1 MSKPAIALVVPD
13 LSVYSGVP
21 AVALY
26 LYRIITEAGRHQ
38 PELISIATS
47 SNDRNS
53 RRLFSPGT
61 WGGPRSSEEEIRG
74 HFYRHVGASLTELEF
89 QRYRPRR
96 VLTEELRRFDLV
108 QIVAGTPPWTLV
120 AKDFDG
126 PIALQVATLTAVE
139 RESILRDTPW
149 PRRAVMLLMTKIN
162 TAMEPAA
169 LRLADAVFVENDW
182 MYRRLL
188 AEYGPEKVIF
198 AAPGVDVEFFQP
210 GEYQAQGPIL
220 SVGRFHDP
228 RKNVSL
234 LLRAYAQLRQ
244 VRPDAPKLIMAGEVG
259 PTETDLALAAELG
272 ILPHLEI
279 QLAVSLDQL
288 RELYRSASMFVL
300 SSNEEGLG
308 IVILEAMACGIPV
321 VSTRCGGPETSVV
334 EGETG
339 FLTPLN
345 NAAAMS
351 QRMNELLSDASLGRR
366 MGVNGRTR
374 AVARFSLEATGRI
387 YLEKYD
393 ELLSGR
399 ERPGPAG
406 DRS

>member
-26 LYRIITEAGRHQ
+26 LYRIITEAGRHR

-47 SNDRNS
+47 SSDRNS
-53 RRLFSPGT
+53 RRLRSPRT
-61 WGGPRSSEEEIRG
+61 WSGPRTSVEETRG
-74 HFYRHVGASLTELEF
+74 HSYTHVGASLTELEF

-96 VLTEELRRFDLV
+96 VLTEELNRFDLV

-149 PRRAVMLLMTKIN
+149 PRRGLMQVMSKIN
-162 TAMEPAA
+162 TALEPAA

-188 AEYGPEKVIF
+188 AECGPEKVIF
-198 AAPGVDVEFFQP
+198 AAPGIDVEFFQP
-210 GEYQAQGPIL
+210 GEYQASGPIL

-228 RKNVSL
+228 RKNVPL
-234 LLRAYAQLRQ
+234 LLRAYAQLRKA
-244 VRPDAPKLIMAGEVG
+244 RPDAPKLIMAGEVG
-259 PTETDLALAAELG
+259 PTESDLALAAELG

-288 RELYRSASMFVL
+288 RELYRTSSMFVL

-308 IVILEAMACGIPV
+308 MVILEAMACGIPV
-321 VSTRCGGPETSVV
+321 VSTRSGGPETSVV

-345 NAAAMS
+345 DAASMS
-351 QRMNELLSDASLGRR
+351 QRMKELLGDEAMCRRLGA
-366 MGVNGRTR
+366 NGRTR
-374 AVARFSLEATGRI
+374 AVECFSLEATGRI

-393 ELLSGR
+393 ELLNAR
-399 ERPGPAG
+399 GPQSPAS